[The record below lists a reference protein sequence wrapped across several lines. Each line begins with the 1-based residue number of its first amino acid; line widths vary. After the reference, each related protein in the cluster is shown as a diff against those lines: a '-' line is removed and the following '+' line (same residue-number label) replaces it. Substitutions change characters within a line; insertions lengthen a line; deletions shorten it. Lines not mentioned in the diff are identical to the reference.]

1 MGNDAAGPDN
11 AARADV
17 NAFKDVT
24 SCADENIIPYH
35 NGCGGN
41 VPKFVGP
48 AAPQLMVQAVGIVV
62 HYHAACPDVDIVP
75 NNDAVP
81 GPETGTAHPDI
92 VAYCYPRPFLSADA
106 TCLPAAYPVD
116 IQAA

>member
-24 SCADENIIPYH
+24 SCADENIIPYQ

-62 HYHAACPDVDIVP
+62 HYHAAGPDVDIVP
-75 NNDAVP
+75 DSDAVP
-81 GPETGTAHPDI
+81 CPKTWTAHPDI
-92 VAYCYPRPFLSADA
+92 VADDYLRPFLSADA
-106 TCLPAAYPVD
+106 AYLSAAYSVD

>member
-24 SCADENIIPYH
+24 SCTDENIIPYH

-41 VPKFVGP
+41 VPKFVCP
-48 AAPQLMVQAVGIVV
+48 AAPQFKVQAVGVVV
-62 HYHAACPDVDIVP
+62 HYHAAGPYVDIVP
-75 NNDAVP
+75 DSDAAP

-92 VAYCYPRPFLSADA
+92 VADDYPRPFLSADA
-106 TCLPAAYPVD
+106 TCLSAAYSVD